1 MQGQSPGCTWSPTTI
16 DYSSPTPLLSLPTKC
31 STSFL
36 PLQTAFSTVC
46 TYSILLH
53 RFESKFFASSAD
65 YHDVASQCGISNLAR
80 RLNAILVEHI
90 RLLLPGLRRRI
101 QV

>member
-1 MQGQSPGCTWSPTTI
+1 MVSHYHWLLFNNAAVFFLALCRPSIPPLSCLNNGRFKCCAHS
-16 DYSSPTPLLSLPTKC
+16 TPPPS
-31 STSFL
+31 
-36 PLQTAFSTVC
+36 
-46 TYSILLH
+46 

-101 QV
+101 QVWV

>member
-1 MQGQSPGCTWSPTTI
+1 MSALQC
-16 DYSSPTPLLSLPTKC
+16 SSI
-31 STSFL
+31 
-36 PLQTAFSTVC
+36 VC
-46 TYSILLH
+46 TYGVNSPA